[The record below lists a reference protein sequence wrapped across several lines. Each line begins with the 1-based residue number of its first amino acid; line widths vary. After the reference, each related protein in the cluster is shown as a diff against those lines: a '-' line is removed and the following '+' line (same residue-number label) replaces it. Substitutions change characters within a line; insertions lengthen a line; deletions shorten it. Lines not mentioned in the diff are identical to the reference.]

1 MKRFGARAHH
11 APPAEGEA
19 TKARKVQPALSP
31 RDGPC
36 GWREDAALF
45 PARRRPPRPRRA
57 GKLVWNKSRNPLIR
71 GEFDS
76 KRGPW
81 GRGRPALARAD
92 RRAAQGGRNR
102 HARSA
107 PCGAWEGKMPSP
119 QVLAPRSP
127 SRCVAGVSSFRV
139 RDSGVPS
146 GVGTPKR
153 TSHCA
158 ILPARWY
165 GLDFEPKPWGIY
177 MLEGRARLRYEGAS
191 CLEATL
197 RRRLRSRPRRRNRLP
212 GVRGRRVRCRRWG
225 RRHRGGGRP

>member
-57 GKLVWNKSRNPLIR
+57 GKLVWNKSRDPSIR
-71 GEFDS
+71 SEFDS

-102 HARSA
+102 HPRTA

-139 RDSGVPS
+139 SDSASPAGWDSEGPPCS
-146 GVGTPKR
+146 R
-153 TSHCA
+153 TRNLCGCG
-158 ILPARWY
+158 RT
-165 GLDFEPKPWGIY
+165 
-177 MLEGRARLRYEGAS
+177 RAR
-191 CLEATL
+191 
-197 RRRLRSRPRRRNRLP
+197 RRRRQRLPKASPALGGRRRCGEVFP
-212 GVRGRRVRCRRWG
+212 
-225 RRHRGGGRP
+225 